1 MESLVEYAART
12 LAGAYVAFGIGLFV
26 SSVWCLHV
34 LVLIVLAWRAWRR
47 PRAAFPWGPRD
58 ALALQVFYGL
68 INPIFYLIV
77 FNGSG
82 PARPWT
88 TLDAWMHAAAWTL
101 LLAIW
106 GSRLLLP
113 RELESRPVAT
123 RRLRRLCIL
132 GLICIAAFALN
143 DLVTLWGPTVSGPNR
158 ELAYALFTLI
168 AMGPLYVIPFL
179 MLSRFRARLAED
191 GTHADFLLMPRRTTS
206 RLAVALATITLVTV
220 AASMFRPSDAA
231 ARARVDRLAPAIQ
244 QAAARYRVDPTL
256 VAAIVYVS
264 KREVGPFRDQLERFA
279 TTMFLFDA
287 NSDFALGKWFD
298 LSIGAAQ
305 IKPVTALTAL
315 NVCTSSGQQWP
326 LFRQHLRDVPT
337 LGQEWRTGP
346 HLLEACQPP
355 LTPVPERKPAVVSA
369 LQQDESN
376 VAFAALILALY
387 QSQWR
392 DANPAWDISAR
403 PEILAT
409 LYQIGFARSRPHGAP
424 RSSDFGNRVAEV
436 SRAAWLQQRFGRS
449 GQFARHGAT
458 R

>member
-1 MESLVEYAART
+1 MESLAEYAART
-12 LAGAYVAFGIGLFV
+12 LAGAYVAYGIGLFV
-26 SSVWCLHV
+26 SSVWCVHV
-34 LVLIVLAWRAWRR
+34 IVLIVLVSRAWRR
-47 PRAAFPWGPRD
+47 PRPAFPWGPRD

-68 INPIFYLIV
+68 TNPIFYLIV
-77 FNGSG
+77 FNGYG
-82 PARPWT
+82 PTRPWT
-88 TLDAWMHAAAWTL
+88 MVDAWMHAAGWTL

-113 RELESRPVAT
+113 RELETSPLVT
-123 RRLRRLCIL
+123 RRLRRLCVL
-132 GLICIAAFALN
+132 GLVCLTAFAVN
-143 DLVTLWGPTVSGPNR
+143 DLVRLWGPNLQRPNPGLLP
-158 ELAYALFTLI
+158 ELWLLFTM
-168 AMGPLYVIPFL
+168 APLYVIPFL

-191 GTHADFLLMPRRTTS
+191 GTHADFLLMPRRATS

-244 QAAARYRVDPTL
+244 EAAARYRVDPTL

-279 TTMFLFDA
+279 TTVFLFDA

-315 NVCTSSGQQWP
+315 SVCTSAGQQWA
-326 LFRQHLRDVPT
+326 LVREHLRDVPT

-346 HLLEACQPP
+346 HLLEACHPP

-436 SRAAWLQQRFGRS
+436 SRAAWLQQRFGRT
-449 GQFARHGAT
+449 GQLARHAAT